1 MSFVSDM
8 AVGYNACSNASS
20 VCAAGSTPGRELLGG
35 LTTYLTMAYIL
46 AVNPVFLTA
55 AGIPLEGAIV
65 ATCLSAAFATLLM
78 GLAANYPVALA
89 PGMGM
94 NAFFAYGV
102 CVGGGVPWQ
111 TALGLVF
118 WAGVLFVL
126 LTVTGARRTLVRA
139 VPPGIQLAGAVGIGL
154 FIAFIGLQH
163 GGIVRADPNTMV
175 AMGDLTSPP
184 ALLTLF
190 GLAVSLILMAT
201 GVATAIFWGLVATL
215 AAALIVGVIPPP
227 ESILSAPSLALPGF
241 QIDLLG
247 ALRLEYLPFLLVLL
261 FFALFDT
268 LGTLMGIAHQAGFL
282 KNGEL
287 PRIERALA
295 ADAAGM
301 VAGSLFGTSP
311 VTSYIE
317 SGTGV
322 GMGARTGLANM
333 ATGALL
339 LASLFLT
346 PLVGL
351 VGQKTAGE
359 LNPVT
364 APALILVGILM
375 VKAVREIDW
384 SDATEAAPAFF
395 TALLMP
401 LTFNISH
408 GLAAGIVVY
417 VLVKLAARRGR
428 EVHWLMAVLAV
439 LFILRYAL
447 LPA

>member
-1 MSFVSDM
+1 MLERLFHLR
-8 AVGYNACSNASS
+8 
-20 VCAAGSTPGRELLGG
+20 AAGSTPGREMLGG
-35 LTTYLTMAYIL
+35 LTTFLTMAYIL

-55 AGIPLEGAIV
+55 AGMPLEGAIV
-65 ATCLSAAFATLLM
+65 ATCLASAFATLLM
-78 GLAANYPVALA
+78 AFAANYPIALA

-102 CVGGGVPWQ
+102 CLGAKVPWQ

-118 WAGVLFVL
+118 WAGILFVL
-126 LTVTGARRTLVRA
+126 LTVTGARRVLVEA
-139 VPPGIQLAGAVGIGL
+139 VPRGIQLAGAVGIGL

-163 GGIVRADPNTMV
+163 GGLIKADPNTMV
-175 AMGDLTSPP
+175 TLGDLGSPP
-184 ALLTLF
+184 ALVTLF
-190 GLAVSLILMAT
+190 GVAVTLILMAS
-201 GVATAIFWGLVATL
+201 GVATALFWGLAATL
-215 AAALIVGVIPPP
+215 IAALVTGVVAPPA
-227 ESILSAPSLALPGF
+227 SLVSVPSLALPGL
-241 QIDLLG
+241 QIDILG
-247 ALRLEYLPFLLVLL
+247 ALRLEYVPLLLVIL

-268 LGTLMGIAHQAGFL
+268 LGTLMGIAHEAGFL
-282 KNGEL
+282 RDGEL
-287 PRIERALA
+287 PRIGRALA
-295 ADAAGM
+295 ADAGGM
-301 VAGSLFGTSP
+301 VAGALFGTSP

-317 SGTGV
+317 SGAGV
-322 GMGARTGLANM
+322 AVGARTGLASLT
-333 ATGALL
+333 TGVLL
-339 LASLFLT
+339 LSGLFLT
-346 PLVGL
+346 PLVAL
-351 VGQKTAGE
+351 VGQSSDSSNGGQ

-364 APALILVGILM
+364 APALILVGTLM

-384 SDATEAAPAFF
+384 TDTTEAAPAFF

-428 EVHWLMAVLAV
+428 EVHWLMYALAV

>member
-1 MSFVSDM
+1 MLERLFGVR
-8 AVGYNACSNASS
+8 
-20 VCAAGSTPGRELLGG
+20 AAGSTPGRELLGG
-35 LTTYLTMAYIL
+35 VTTFLTMAYIL

-139 VPPGIQLAGAVGIGL
+139 VPLGIQLAGAVGIGL

-175 AMGDLTSPP
+175 AMGDLTAPP

-190 GLAVSLILMAT
+190 GLAVSLILMAA
-201 GVATAIFWGLVATL
+201 GVATAIFWGLVVTL

-227 ESILSAPSLALPGF
+227 ESVFSVPSLALPGF

-247 ALRLEYLPFLLVLL
+247 ALRPEYLPFLLVLL

-282 KNGEL
+282 RNGEL

-322 GMGARTGLANM
+322 GVGARTGLANM
-333 ATGALL
+333 ATGGLL

-375 VKAVREIDW
+375 VQAVREIDW
-384 SDATEAAPAFF
+384 SDPTEAAPAFF